1 LGAFFAINNPYA
13 AIAMRNVTFLGVDA
27 IRDLP
32 SRKLQR
38 LKITRIRSRL
48 QGVLLETMTA
58 ADPRVFSSHKTLC
71 ARQTKF
77 DYERRSYNL

>member
-1 LGAFFAINNPYA
+1 LGVFFAINNFAINNPYA

-38 LKITRIRSRL
+38 LKMARIRSRL
-48 QGVLLETMTA
+48 QRGLLEAMTGCRSA
-58 ADPRVFSSHKTLC
+58 RLRFPQVFMRKTN
-71 ARQTKF
+71 QI
-77 DYERRSYNL
+77 